1 MKKEIIELIKALGL
15 AVVLGLVIT
24 TFIGG
29 TKVTGNSMSPTLQ
42 DGDFLIT
49 YNFIRKIN
57 RGDIVVMNTDLEI
70 NERDVAGLNFI
81 ARWRVGKYKK
91 LIKRVIAV
99 EGDSVVVKDG
109 KVILNGVLL
118 DEKYINGNN
127 TPGNISIDKVP
138 EGKVFVM
145 GDNRI
150 NSLDS
155 RSKEI
160 GLVDKKDIV
169 GKAVFRVY
177 PFAHIGIVK

>member
-1 MKKEIIELIKALGL
+1 MKKEIIEWVKALGFAL
-15 AVVLGLVIT
+15 VLGLVIT

-29 TKVTGNSMSPTLQ
+29 TKVSGNSMNPTLQ

-49 YNFIRKIN
+49 YNFINKIN
-57 RGDIVVMNTDLEI
+57 RGDVVVVKTDLEI
-70 NERDVAGLNFI
+70 NEKDIANLNI
-81 ARWRVGKYKK
+81 LNRWRVGKYKK
-91 LIKRVIAV
+91 LIKRIIAV
-99 EGDSVVVKDG
+99 EGDSIVIKDG
-109 KVILNGVLL
+109 NVILNGVLL

-127 TPGNISIDKVP
+127 TPGNISIDEIP

-160 GLVDKKDIV
+160 GLIDEEDII
-169 GKAVFRVY
+169 GKAIIRVY
-177 PFAHIGIVK
+177 PFSHIGIVE